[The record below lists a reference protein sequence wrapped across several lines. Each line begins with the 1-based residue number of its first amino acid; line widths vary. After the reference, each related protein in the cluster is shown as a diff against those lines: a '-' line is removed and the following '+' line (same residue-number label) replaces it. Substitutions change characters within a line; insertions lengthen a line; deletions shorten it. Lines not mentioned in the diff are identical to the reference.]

1 MASYLYVKGY
11 NSETTLV
18 DLIIY
23 FQSKES
29 RGGDIDDEECKFE
42 KDEAILAF
50 DEEEGTVYDDGLW
63 FVMSTWVNFQSRFK
77 IIRWF

>member
-50 DEEEGTVYDDGLW
+50 DEEEGRILLNSQCSNNKQRNCKALI
-63 FVMSTWVNFQSRFK
+63 MP
-77 IIRWF
+77 

>member
-29 RGGDIDDEECKFE
+29 RGGDIDDMSKFSI
-42 KDEAILAF
+42 AI
-50 DEEEGTVYDDGLW
+50 
-63 FVMSTWVNFQSRFK
+63 
-77 IIRWF
+77 